1 MGGMDMMNKNSEKA
15 NRYKKKNTKQY
26 NVSLNLRTD
35 KALIDH
41 MEHQANKQGFIKQL
55 IKDDMIKNL
64 YKNFK

>member
-1 MGGMDMMNKNSEKA
+1 MNKNSEKS

-41 MEHQANKQGFIKQL
+41 MEHQPNKQGFIKQL
-55 IKDDMIKNL
+55 IKDDMIKQL
-64 YKNFK
+64 YKKSLDIYI